1 MADNDEIYRDD
12 DPYNSQL
19 NKIAGRAKNKNK
31 RLTKIAFAILS
42 ILDLKYRS
50 NYS

>member
-19 NKIAGRAKNKNK
+19 NQIVGRAKNKNK
-31 RLTKIAFAILS
+31 RLTKIAFAMLS
-42 ILDLKYRS
+42 GLDFKDRS
-50 NYS
+50 NCS